1 MVFFREQGLI
11 IRSLLAYRQ
20 HNLSIIY
27 RSFETILHN
36 LEAEA
41 DTAQQQPL
49 HAKCSGTENIL

>member
-1 MVFFREQGLI
+1 MVFFPEQGLI
-11 IRSLLAYRQ
+11 IQSLLAYRQ

-41 DTAQQQPL
+41 DTSQEQPL
-49 HAKCSGTENIL
+49 HAKCSCTENIL